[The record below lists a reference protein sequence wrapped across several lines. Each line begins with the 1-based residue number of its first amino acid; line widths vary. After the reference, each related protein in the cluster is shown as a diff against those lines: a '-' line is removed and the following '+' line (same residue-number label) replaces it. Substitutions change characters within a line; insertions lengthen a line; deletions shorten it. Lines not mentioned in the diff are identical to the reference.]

1 MENTEIFKTMKIK
14 VLEKNNELILLGL
27 VIGTF
32 GNASAKE
39 GSSMLIKPS
48 GVDLSLISKNDIS
61 VVEIN
66 SGKLVSGKKPSSDTP
81 THLELYRSFP
91 QLGGIT
97 HTHSPYATAWA
108 QAGNSIPCL
117 GTTHADYW
125 RGEIPVTRPMTEKE
139 IYGDY
144 EKETGKVIVETI
156 KKVCVEPLECPG
168 VLVNSHGS
176 FTWGKTIEEAVKNAE
191 MLEYIAKLSWLTR
204 QLNPST
210 SAIRPSLHS
219 RHFTRKH
226 GPQSYYG
233 QEDS

>member
-1 MENTEIFKTMKIK
+1 MKTE
-14 VLEKNNELILLGL
+14 VLNKNKELILLGL
-27 VIGTF
+27 VIDTF
-32 GNASAKE
+32 GNASAKD
-39 GSSMLIKPS
+39 GSSILIKPS
-48 GVDLSLISKNDIS
+48 GVDLSLISKNNIS

-66 SGKLVSGKKPSSDTP
+66 SGKLLSGKSPSSDTP
-81 THLELYRSFP
+81 THLEIYRSFP

-108 QAGNSIPCL
+108 QTGNSIPCL

-125 RGEIPVTRPMTEKE
+125 RGEIPVTRPMTDQE
-139 IYGDY
+139 ISGDY

-156 KKVCVEPLECPG
+156 NKMCMDPLECPG
-168 VLVNSHGS
+168 ILVMCHGP

-191 MLEYIAKLSWLTR
+191 MLEYIAKLSWLTH
-204 QLNPST
+204 QLNQSIP
-210 SAIRPSLHS
+210 AISPSLHS

-233 QEDS
+233 QEDL

>member
-1 MENTEIFKTMKIK
+1 MKIK
-14 VLEKNNELILLGL
+14 VLKKNNELILLGL
-27 VIGTF
+27 VIDTF
-32 GNASAKE
+32 GNASAKD
-39 GSSMLIKPS
+39 GSSILIKPS
-48 GVDLSLISKNDIS
+48 GVDLSLISKNNIS

-66 SGKLVSGKKPSSDTP
+66 SGKLLSGKSPSSDTP
-81 THLELYRSFP
+81 THLEIYRSFS

-108 QAGNSIPCL
+108 QTGNSIPCL

-125 RGEIPVTRPMTEKE
+125 RGEIPVTRPMTDQE
-139 IYGDY
+139 ISGDY

-156 KKVCVEPLECPG
+156 NKMCMDPLECPG
-168 VLVNSHGS
+168 ILVMCHGP

-191 MLEYIAKLSWLTR
+191 MLEYIAKLSWLTH
-204 QLNPST
+204 QLNQSIP
-210 SAIRPSLHS
+210 AISPSLHS

>member
-1 MENTEIFKTMKIK
+1 MKTE
-14 VLEKNNELILLGL
+14 VLNKNKELILLGL
-27 VIGTF
+27 VIDTF
-32 GNASAKE
+32 GNASAKD
-39 GSSMLIKPS
+39 GSSILIKPS
-48 GVDLSLISKNDIS
+48 GVDLSLISKNNIS

-66 SGKLVSGKKPSSDTP
+66 SGKLLSGKSPSSDTP
-81 THLELYRSFP
+81 THLEIYRSFP

-108 QAGNSIPCL
+108 QTGNSIPCL

-125 RGEIPVTRPMTEKE
+125 RGEIPVTRPMTDQE
-139 IYGDY
+139 ISGDY

-156 KKVCVEPLECPG
+156 NKMCMDPLECPG
-168 VLVNSHGS
+168 ILVMCHGP

-191 MLEYIAKLSWLTR
+191 ILEYIAKLSWLTH
-204 QLNPST
+204 QLNPSIP
-210 SAIRPSLHS
+210 AISPSLHS

-233 QEDS
+233 QEDL

>member
-1 MENTEIFKTMKIK
+1 MKTE
-14 VLEKNNELILLGL
+14 VLNKNEELILLGL
-27 VIGTF
+27 VIDTF
-32 GNASAKE
+32 GNASAKD
-39 GSSMLIKPS
+39 GSSILIKPS
-48 GVDLSLISKNDIS
+48 GVDLSLISKSDIS

-66 SGKLVSGKKPSSDTP
+66 SGKLLSGKSPSSDTP
-81 THLELYRSFP
+81 THLEIYRSFP

-108 QAGNSIPCL
+108 QTGDSIPCL

-125 RGEIPVTRPMTEKE
+125 RGEIPVTRPMTDQE
-139 IYGDY
+139 ISGDY

-156 KKVCVEPLECPG
+156 NNMCMDPLECPG
-168 VLVNSHGS
+168 ILVMCHGP

-191 MLEYIAKLSWLTR
+191 MLEYIAKLSWLTH
-204 QLNPST
+204 QLNPSIP
-210 SAIRPSLHS
+210 AISPSLHS

>member
-1 MENTEIFKTMKIK
+1 MKTE
-14 VLEKNNELILLGL
+14 VLNKNKELILLGL
-27 VIGTF
+27 VIDTF
-32 GNASAKE
+32 GNASAKD
-39 GSSMLIKPS
+39 GSSILIKPS

-66 SGKLVSGKKPSSDTP
+66 SGKLLSGKSPSSDTP
-81 THLELYRSFP
+81 THLEIYRSFP

-108 QAGNSIPCL
+108 QTGNSIPCL

-125 RGEIPVTRPMTEKE
+125 RGEIPVTRPMTDQE
-139 IYGDY
+139 ISGDY

-156 KKVCVEPLECPG
+156 NKMCMDPLECPG
-168 VLVNSHGS
+168 ILVMCHGP

-191 MLEYIAKLSWLTR
+191 MLEYIAKLSWLTH
-204 QLNPST
+204 QLNQSIP
-210 SAIRPSLHS
+210 AISPSLNS

>member
-1 MENTEIFKTMKIK
+1 MKTE
-14 VLEKNNELILLGL
+14 VLNKNKELILLGL
-27 VIGTF
+27 VIDTF
-32 GNASAKE
+32 GNASAKD
-39 GSSMLIKPS
+39 GSSILIKPS
-48 GVDLSLISKNDIS
+48 GVDLSLISKSDIS

-66 SGKLVSGKKPSSDTP
+66 SGKLLSGKSPSSDTP
-81 THLELYRSFP
+81 THLEIYRSFP

-108 QAGNSIPCL
+108 QTGNSIPCL

-125 RGEIPVTRPMTEKE
+125 RGEIPVTRPMTDQE
-139 IYGDY
+139 ISGDY

-156 KKVCVEPLECPG
+156 NKMCMDPLECPG
-168 VLVNSHGS
+168 ILVMCHGP

-191 MLEYIAKLSWLTR
+191 MLEYIAKLSWLTH
-204 QLNPST
+204 QLNQSIP
-210 SAIRPSLHS
+210 AISPSLHS

-233 QEDS
+233 QEDL

>member
-1 MENTEIFKTMKIK
+1 MKTE
-14 VLEKNNELILLGL
+14 VLNKNKELILLGL
-27 VIGTF
+27 VIDTF
-32 GNASAKE
+32 GNASAKD
-39 GSSMLIKPS
+39 GSSILIKPS
-48 GVDLSLISKNDIS
+48 GVDLSLISKSDIS

-66 SGKLVSGKKPSSDTP
+66 SGKLLSGKSPSSDTP
-81 THLELYRSFP
+81 THLEIYRSFP

-108 QAGNSIPCL
+108 QTGNSIPCL

-125 RGEIPVTRPMTEKE
+125 RGEIPVTRPMTDQE
-139 IYGDY
+139 ISGDY

-156 KKVCVEPLECPG
+156 NKMCMDPLECPG
-168 VLVNSHGS
+168 ILVMCHGP

-191 MLEYIAKLSWLTR
+191 MLEYIAKLSWLTH
-204 QLNPST
+204 QLNQSIP
-210 SAIRPSLHS
+210 AISPSLHS

>member
-1 MENTEIFKTMKIK
+1 MKTE
-14 VLEKNNELILLGL
+14 VLNKNKELILLGL
-27 VIGTF
+27 VIDTF
-32 GNASAKE
+32 GNASAKD
-39 GSSMLIKPS
+39 GSSILIKPS

-66 SGKLVSGKKPSSDTP
+66 SGKLLSGKSPSSDTP
-81 THLELYRSFP
+81 THLEIYRSFP

-108 QAGNSIPCL
+108 QTGNSIPCL

-125 RGEIPVTRPMTEKE
+125 RGEIPVTRPMTDQE
-139 IYGDY
+139 ISGDY

-156 KKVCVEPLECPG
+156 NKMCMDPLECPG
-168 VLVNSHGS
+168 ILVMCHGPFS
-176 FTWGKTIEEAVKNAE
+176 WGKTIEEAVKNAE
-191 MLEYIAKLSWLTR
+191 MLEYIAKLSWLTH
-204 QLNPST
+204 QLNPSIP
-210 SAIRPSLHS
+210 AISPSLHS

>member
-1 MENTEIFKTMKIK
+1 MKTE
-14 VLEKNNELILLGL
+14 VLNKNKELILLGL
-27 VIGTF
+27 VIDTF
-32 GNASAKE
+32 GNASAKD
-39 GSSMLIKPS
+39 GSSILIKPS
-48 GVDLSLISKNDIS
+48 GVDLSLISKNNIS

-66 SGKLVSGKKPSSDTP
+66 SGKLLSGKSPSSDTP
-81 THLELYRSFP
+81 THLEIYRSFP

-108 QAGNSIPCL
+108 QTGNSIPCL

-125 RGEIPVTRPMTEKE
+125 RGEIPVTRPMTDQE
-139 IYGDY
+139 ISGDY

-156 KKVCVEPLECPG
+156 NKMCMDPLECPG
-168 VLVNSHGS
+168 ILVMCHGP

-191 MLEYIAKLSWLTR
+191 MLEYIAKLSWLTH
-204 QLNPST
+204 QLNQSIP
-210 SAIRPSLHS
+210 AIPPSLHS
-219 RHFTRKH
+219 RHFSRKH

>member
-1 MENTEIFKTMKIK
+1 MKTE
-14 VLEKNNELILLGL
+14 VLNKNKELTLLGL
-27 VIGTF
+27 VIDTF
-32 GNASAKE
+32 GNASAKD
-39 GSSMLIKPS
+39 GSSILIKPS

-66 SGKLVSGKKPSSDTP
+66 SGKLLSGKSPSSDTP
-81 THLELYRSFP
+81 THLEIYRSFP

-108 QAGNSIPCL
+108 QTGNSIPCL

-125 RGEIPVTRPMTEKE
+125 RGEIPVTRPMTDQE
-139 IYGDY
+139 ISGDY

-156 KKVCVEPLECPG
+156 NKMCMDPLECPG
-168 VLVNSHGS
+168 ILVMCHGP

-191 MLEYIAKLSWLTR
+191 MLEYIAKLSWLTH
-204 QLNPST
+204 QLNQSIP
-210 SAIRPSLHS
+210 AISPSLHS

>member
-1 MENTEIFKTMKIK
+1 MKTE
-14 VLEKNNELILLGL
+14 VLNKNKELILLGL
-27 VIGTF
+27 VIDTF
-32 GNASAKE
+32 GNASAKD
-39 GSSMLIKPS
+39 GSSILIKPS

-66 SGKLVSGKKPSSDTP
+66 SGKLLSGKSPSSDTP
-81 THLELYRSFP
+81 THLEIYRSFP

-108 QAGNSIPCL
+108 QTGNSIPCL

-125 RGEIPVTRPMTEKE
+125 RGEIPVTRPMTDQE
-139 IYGDY
+139 ISGDY

-156 KKVCVEPLECPG
+156 NKICMDPLECPG
-168 VLVNSHGS
+168 ILVMCHGP

-191 MLEYIAKLSWLTR
+191 MLEYIAKLSWLTH
-204 QLNPST
+204 QLNQSIP
-210 SAIRPSLHS
+210 AISPSLHS

>member
-1 MENTEIFKTMKIK
+1 MKTE
-14 VLEKNNELILLGL
+14 VLNKNKELILLGL
-27 VIGTF
+27 VIDTF
-32 GNASAKE
+32 GNASAKD
-39 GSSMLIKPS
+39 GSSILIKPS

-66 SGKLVSGKKPSSDTP
+66 SGKLLSGKSPSSDTP
-81 THLELYRSFP
+81 THLEIYRSFP

-108 QAGNSIPCL
+108 QTGNSIPCL

-125 RGEIPVTRPMTEKE
+125 RGEIPVTRPMTDQE
-139 IYGDY
+139 ISGDY

-156 KKVCVEPLECPG
+156 NKMCMDPLECPG
-168 VLVNSHGS
+168 ILVMCHGP

-191 MLEYIAKLSWLTR
+191 ILEYIAKLSWLTH
-204 QLNPST
+204 QLNPSIP
-210 SAIRPSLHS
+210 AISPSLHS

-226 GPQSYYG
+226 GPPSYYG
-233 QEDS
+233 QEDL

>member
-1 MENTEIFKTMKIK
+1 MKTE
-14 VLEKNNELILLGL
+14 VLNKNKELILLGL
-27 VIGTF
+27 VIDTF
-32 GNASAKE
+32 GNASAKD
-39 GSSMLIKPS
+39 GSSILIKPS
-48 GVDLSLISKNDIS
+48 GVDLSLILKNDIS
-61 VVEIN
+61 VVDIN
-66 SGKLVSGKKPSSDTP
+66 SGKLLSGKSPSSDTP
-81 THLELYRSFP
+81 THLEIYRSFP

-108 QAGNSIPCL
+108 QTGNSIPCL

-125 RGEIPVTRPMTEKE
+125 RGEIPVTRPMTDQE
-139 IYGDY
+139 ISGDY

-156 KKVCVEPLECPG
+156 NKMCMDPLECPG
-168 VLVNSHGS
+168 ILVMCHGP

-191 MLEYIAKLSWLTR
+191 MLEYIAKLSWLTH
-204 QLNPST
+204 QLNQSIP
-210 SAIRPSLHS
+210 AISPSLHS

>member
-1 MENTEIFKTMKIK
+1 MKTE
-14 VLEKNNELILLGL
+14 VLNKNKELILLGL
-27 VIGTF
+27 VIDTF
-32 GNASAKE
+32 GNASAKD
-39 GSSMLIKPS
+39 GSSILIKPS
-48 GVDLSLISKNDIS
+48 GVDLSLIPKNNIS

-66 SGKLVSGKKPSSDTP
+66 SGKLLSGKSPSSDTP
-81 THLELYRSFP
+81 THLEIYRSFP
-91 QLGGIT
+91 QIGGIT

-108 QAGNSIPCL
+108 QTGNSIPCL

-125 RGEIPVTRPMTEKE
+125 RGEIPVTRPMTDQE
-139 IYGDY
+139 ISGDY

-156 KKVCVEPLECPG
+156 NKMCMDPLECPG
-168 VLVNSHGS
+168 ILVMCHGP

-191 MLEYIAKLSWLTR
+191 MLEYIAKLSWLTH
-204 QLNPST
+204 QLNQSIP
-210 SAIRPSLHS
+210 AISPSLHS

>member
-1 MENTEIFKTMKIK
+1 MKIE
-14 VLEKNNELILLGL
+14 VLKKNKELNLLGL
-27 VIGTF
+27 CIGTF

-39 GSSMLIKPS
+39 GNSVLIKPS

-66 SGKLVSGKKPSSDTP
+66 SGKLLSGKSPSSDTP
-81 THLELYRSFP
+81 THLEIYRSFP

-108 QAGNSIPCL
+108 QTGNSIPCL

-125 RGEIPVTRPMTEKE
+125 RGEIPVTRPMTDQE
-139 IYGDY
+139 ISGDY

-156 KKVCVEPLECPG
+156 KKVCVDPLECPG
-168 VLVNSHGS
+168 ILVMCHGP

-191 MLEYIAKLSWLTR
+191 ILEYIAKLSWLTH
-204 QLNPST
+204 QLNQSIP
-210 SAIRPSLHS
+210 AIPPSLHS
-219 RHFTRKH
+219 RHFSRKH

>member
-1 MENTEIFKTMKIK
+1 MKTE
-14 VLEKNNELILLGL
+14 VLNKNKELILLGL
-27 VIGTF
+27 VIDTF
-32 GNASAKE
+32 GNASAKD
-39 GSSMLIKPS
+39 GSSILIKPS

-66 SGKLVSGKKPSSDTP
+66 SGKLLSGKSPSSDTP
-81 THLELYRSFP
+81 THLEIYRSFP
-91 QLGGIT
+91 LIGGIT

-108 QAGNSIPCL
+108 QTGNSIPCL

-125 RGEIPVTRPMTEKE
+125 RGEIPVTRPMTDQE
-139 IYGDY
+139 ISGDY

-156 KKVCVEPLECPG
+156 NKMCMDPLECPG
-168 VLVNSHGS
+168 ILVMCHGP

-191 MLEYIAKLSWLTR
+191 MLEYIAKLSWLTH
-204 QLNPST
+204 QLNQSIP
-210 SAIRPSLHS
+210 AISPSLHS

>member
-1 MENTEIFKTMKIK
+1 MKTE
-14 VLEKNNELILLGL
+14 VLNKNKELILLGL
-27 VIGTF
+27 VIDTF
-32 GNASAKE
+32 GNASAKD
-39 GSSMLIKPS
+39 GSSILIKPS
-48 GVDLSLISKNDIS
+48 GVDLSLISKNNIS

-66 SGKLVSGKKPSSDTP
+66 SGKLLSGKSPSSDTP
-81 THLELYRSFP
+81 THLEIYRSFP
-91 QLGGIT
+91 QIGGIT

-108 QAGNSIPCL
+108 QTGNSIPCL

-125 RGEIPVTRPMTEKE
+125 RGEIPVTRPMTDQE
-139 IYGDY
+139 ISGDY

-156 KKVCVEPLECPG
+156 NKMCMDPLECPG
-168 VLVNSHGS
+168 ILVMCHGP

-191 MLEYIAKLSWLTR
+191 MLEYIAKLSWLTH
-204 QLNPST
+204 QLNQSIP
-210 SAIRPSLHS
+210 AISPSLHS

>member
-1 MENTEIFKTMKIK
+1 MKTE
-14 VLEKNNELILLGL
+14 VLNKNKELILLGL
-27 VIGTF
+27 VIDTF
-32 GNASAKE
+32 GNASAKD
-39 GSSMLIKPS
+39 GSSILIKPS

-66 SGKLVSGKKPSSDTP
+66 SGKLLSGKSPSSDTP
-81 THLELYRSFP
+81 THLEIYRSFP

-108 QAGNSIPCL
+108 QTGNSIPCL

-125 RGEIPVTRPMTEKE
+125 RGEIPVTRPMTDQE
-139 IYGDY
+139 ISGDY

-156 KKVCVEPLECPG
+156 NKMCMDPLECPG
-168 VLVNSHGS
+168 ILVMCHGP

-191 MLEYIAKLSWLTR
+191 ILEYIAKLSWLTH
-204 QLNPST
+204 QLNQSIP
-210 SAIRPSLHS
+210 AISPSLHS

-233 QEDS
+233 QEDL

>member
-1 MENTEIFKTMKIK
+1 MKTE
-14 VLEKNNELILLGL
+14 VLNKNKELILLGL
-27 VIGTF
+27 VIDTF
-32 GNASAKE
+32 GNASAKD
-39 GSSMLIKPS
+39 GSSILIKPS
-48 GVDLSLISKNDIS
+48 GVDFSLISKNDIS

-66 SGKLVSGKKPSSDTP
+66 SGKLLSGKSPSSDTP
-81 THLELYRSFP
+81 THLEIYRSFP

-108 QAGNSIPCL
+108 QTGNSIPCL

-125 RGEIPVTRPMTEKE
+125 RGEIPVTRPMTDQE
-139 IYGDY
+139 ISGDY

-156 KKVCVEPLECPG
+156 NKMCMDPLECPG
-168 VLVNSHGS
+168 ILVMCHGP

-191 MLEYIAKLSWLTR
+191 MLEYIAKLSWLTH
-204 QLNPST
+204 QVNPSIP
-210 SAIRPSLHS
+210 AISPSLHS

>member
-1 MENTEIFKTMKIK
+1 MKTE
-14 VLEKNNELILLGL
+14 VLNKNKELILLGL
-27 VIGTF
+27 VIDTF
-32 GNASAKE
+32 GNASAKD
-39 GSSMLIKPS
+39 GSSILIKPS

-66 SGKLVSGKKPSSDTP
+66 SGKLLSGKSPSSDTP
-81 THLELYRSFP
+81 THLEIYRSFP

-108 QAGNSIPCL
+108 QTGDSIPCL

-125 RGEIPVTRPMTEKE
+125 RGEIPVTRPMTDQE
-139 IYGDY
+139 ISGDY

-156 KKVCVEPLECPG
+156 NKICMDPLECPG
-168 VLVNSHGS
+168 ILVMCHGP

-191 MLEYIAKLSWLTR
+191 MLEYIAKLSWLTH
-204 QLNPST
+204 QLNQSIP
-210 SAIRPSLHS
+210 AIPPSLHS

>member
-1 MENTEIFKTMKIK
+1 MKTE
-14 VLEKNNELILLGL
+14 VLNKNKELILLGL
-27 VIGTF
+27 VFDTF
-32 GNASAKE
+32 GNASAKD
-39 GSSMLIKPS
+39 GSSILIKPS

-66 SGKLVSGKKPSSDTP
+66 SGKLLSGKSPSSDTP
-81 THLELYRSFP
+81 THLEIYRSFP

-108 QAGNSIPCL
+108 QTGNSIPCL

-125 RGEIPVTRPMTEKE
+125 RGEIPVTRPMTDQE
-139 IYGDY
+139 ISGDY

-156 KKVCVEPLECPG
+156 KKVCMDPLECPG
-168 VLVNSHGS
+168 ILVMCHGP

-191 MLEYIAKLSWLTR
+191 MLEYIAKLSWLTH
-204 QLNPST
+204 QLNQSIP
-210 SAIRPSLHS
+210 AISPSLHS

>member
-1 MENTEIFKTMKIK
+1 MKTE
-14 VLEKNNELILLGL
+14 VLNKNKELILLGL
-27 VIGTF
+27 VIDTF
-32 GNASAKE
+32 GNASAKD
-39 GSSMLIKPS
+39 GSSILIKPS
-48 GVDLSLISKNDIS
+48 GVDLSLISKNNIS
-61 VVEIN
+61 LVEIN
-66 SGKLVSGKKPSSDTP
+66 SGKLLSGKSPSSDTP
-81 THLELYRSFP
+81 THLEIYRSFP

-108 QAGNSIPCL
+108 QTGNSIPCL

-125 RGEIPVTRPMTEKE
+125 RGEIPVTRPMTDQE
-139 IYGDY
+139 ISGDY

-156 KKVCVEPLECPG
+156 NKMCMDPLECPG
-168 VLVNSHGS
+168 ILVMCHGP

-191 MLEYIAKLSWLTR
+191 MLEYIAKLSWLTH
-204 QLNPST
+204 QLNQSIP
-210 SAIRPSLHS
+210 AISPSLHS

>member
-1 MENTEIFKTMKIK
+1 MKTE
-14 VLEKNNELILLGL
+14 VLNKNNELILLGL
-27 VIGTF
+27 VIDTF
-32 GNASAKE
+32 GNASAKD
-39 GSSMLIKPS
+39 GSSILIKPS
-48 GVDLSLISKNDIS
+48 GVDLSLTSKNDIS

-66 SGKLVSGKKPSSDTP
+66 SGKLLSGKSPSSDTP
-81 THLELYRSFP
+81 THLEIYRSFP

-108 QAGNSIPCL
+108 QTGNSIPCL

-125 RGEIPVTRPMTEKE
+125 RGEIPVTRPMTDQE
-139 IYGDY
+139 ISGDY

-156 KKVCVEPLECPG
+156 NKMCMDPLECPG
-168 VLVNSHGS
+168 ILVMCHGP

-191 MLEYIAKLSWLTR
+191 MLEYIAKLSWLTH
-204 QLNPST
+204 QLNQSIP
-210 SAIRPSLHS
+210 AISPSLHS

-233 QEDS
+233 QEDL

>member
-1 MENTEIFKTMKIK
+1 MKTE
-14 VLEKNNELILLGL
+14 VLNKNKELILLGL
-27 VIGTF
+27 VFDTF
-32 GNASAKE
+32 GNASAKD
-39 GSSMLIKPS
+39 GSSILIKPS

-66 SGKLVSGKKPSSDTP
+66 SGKLLSGKSPSSDTP
-81 THLELYRSFP
+81 THLEIYRSFP

-108 QAGNSIPCL
+108 QTGNSIPCL

-125 RGEIPVTRPMTEKE
+125 RGEIPVTRPMTDQE
-139 IYGDY
+139 ISGDY

-156 KKVCVEPLECPG
+156 NNMCMDPLECPG
-168 VLVNSHGS
+168 ILVMCHGP

-191 MLEYIAKLSWLTR
+191 MLEYIAKLSWLTH
-204 QLNPST
+204 QLNQSIP
-210 SAIRPSLHS
+210 AISPSLHS

>member
-1 MENTEIFKTMKIK
+1 MKTE
-14 VLEKNNELILLGL
+14 VLNKNKGLILLGL
-27 VIGTF
+27 VIDTF
-32 GNASAKE
+32 GNASAKD
-39 GSSMLIKPS
+39 GSSILIKPS

-66 SGKLVSGKKPSSDTP
+66 SGKLLSGKSPSSDTP
-81 THLELYRSFP
+81 THLEIYRSFP

-108 QAGNSIPCL
+108 QTGDSIPCL

-125 RGEIPVTRPMTEKE
+125 RGEIPVTRPMTDQE
-139 IYGDY
+139 ISGDY

-156 KKVCVEPLECPG
+156 NKMCMDPLECPG
-168 VLVNSHGS
+168 ILVMYHGP

-191 MLEYIAKLSWLTR
+191 MLEYIAKLSWLTH
-204 QLNPST
+204 QLNQSIP
-210 SAIRPSLHS
+210 AISPSLHS

>member
-1 MENTEIFKTMKIK
+1 MKTE
-14 VLEKNNELILLGL
+14 VLNKNKELILLGL
-27 VIGTF
+27 VFDTF
-32 GNASAKE
+32 GNASAKD
-39 GSSMLIKPS
+39 GSSILIKPS
-48 GVDLSLISKNDIS
+48 GVDLSLISKNNIS

-66 SGKLVSGKKPSSDTP
+66 SGKLLSGKSPSSDTP
-81 THLELYRSFP
+81 THLEIYRSFP

-108 QAGNSIPCL
+108 QTGNSIPCL

-125 RGEIPVTRPMTEKE
+125 RGEIPVTRPMTDQE
-139 IYGDY
+139 ISGDY

-156 KKVCVEPLECPG
+156 NKMCMNPLECPG
-168 VLVNSHGS
+168 ILVMCHGP

-191 MLEYIAKLSWLTR
+191 MLEYIAKLSWLTH
-204 QLNPST
+204 QLNQSIP
-210 SAIRPSLHS
+210 AISPSLHS

>member
-1 MENTEIFKTMKIK
+1 MKTE
-14 VLEKNNELILLGL
+14 VLNKNKELILLGL
-27 VIGTF
+27 VIDTF
-32 GNASAKE
+32 GNASAKD
-39 GSSMLIKPS
+39 GSSILIKPS

-66 SGKLVSGKKPSSDTP
+66 SGKLLSGKSPSSDTP
-81 THLELYRSFP
+81 THLEIYRSFP

-108 QAGNSIPCL
+108 QTGNSIPCL

-125 RGEIPVTRPMTEKE
+125 RGEIPVTRPMTDQE
-139 IYGDY
+139 ISGDY

-156 KKVCVEPLECPG
+156 NNMCMDPLECPG
-168 VLVNSHGS
+168 ILVMCHGP

-191 MLEYIAKLSWLTR
+191 MLEYIAKLSWLTH
-204 QLNPST
+204 QLNQSIP
-210 SAIRPSLHS
+210 AISPSLHS

>member
-1 MENTEIFKTMKIK
+1 MKTE
-14 VLEKNNELILLGL
+14 VLNKNKELILLGL
-27 VIGTF
+27 VIDTF
-32 GNASAKE
+32 GNASAKD
-39 GSSMLIKPS
+39 GSSILIKPS
-48 GVDLSLISKNDIS
+48 GVDLSLISKNNIS

-66 SGKLVSGKKPSSDTP
+66 SGKLLSGKSPSSDTP
-81 THLELYRSFP
+81 THLEIYRSFP

-108 QAGNSIPCL
+108 QTGNSIPCL

-125 RGEIPVTRPMTEKE
+125 RGEIPVTRPMTDQE
-139 IYGDY
+139 ISGDY

-156 KKVCVEPLECPG
+156 NKMCMDPLECPG
-168 VLVNSHGS
+168 ILVMCHGP

-191 MLEYIAKLSWLTR
+191 MLEYIAKLSWLTH
-204 QLNPST
+204 QLNQSIP
-210 SAIRPSLHS
+210 AISPSLHS

>member
-1 MENTEIFKTMKIK
+1 MKTE
-14 VLEKNNELILLGL
+14 VLNKNKELILLGL
-27 VIGTF
+27 VIDTF
-32 GNASAKE
+32 GNASAKD
-39 GSSMLIKPS
+39 GSSILIKPS
-48 GVDLSLISKNDIS
+48 GVDLSLISKNNIS

-66 SGKLVSGKKPSSDTP
+66 SGKLLSGKSPSSDTP
-81 THLELYRSFP
+81 THLEIYRSFP

-108 QAGNSIPCL
+108 QTGNSIPCL

-125 RGEIPVTRPMTEKE
+125 RGEIPVTRPMTDQE
-139 IYGDY
+139 ISGDY

-156 KKVCVEPLECPG
+156 NKMCMDPLECPG
-168 VLVNSHGS
+168 ILVMYHGP

-191 MLEYIAKLSWLTR
+191 MLEYIAKLSWLTH
-204 QLNPST
+204 QLNQSIP
-210 SAIRPSLHS
+210 AISPSLHS